1 MLCLL
6 SHVYCTP
13 CIHTCTRAQSL
24 TQSSHEGWCVKESGT
39 ALFGKTRLEEK
50 MVQTHTDQ
58 EGHTAPVL
66 PVSYKSVF
74 AYYISYYT
82 LL

>member
-1 MLCLL
+1 
-6 SHVYCTP
+6 
-13 CIHTCTRAQSL
+13 
-24 TQSSHEGWCVKESGT
+24 
-39 ALFGKTRLEEK
+39 

-74 AYYISYYT
+74 AYIVHIILYIVMMCMYMYACNFISIKCPVYPLADISND
-82 LL
+82 LLCGN